1 MMTSP
6 NSGNFSNNL
15 SFAQSQSN
23 ALPSWL
29 SFDNSTPSI
38 SMTNPDTSGSDTY
51 TITNTYT
58 GVSGSSIALTTD
70 LNITVI
76 DIIAPNSTETNSTE
90 TNSTETNSTETNST
104 ETNSTETN
112 STETNSTV
120 TNNTNPNSSNDDK
133 HCFGL
138 SSGTECGIVITVI
151 VLAFVIFIIV
161 IAVFI
166 HYNCKKARNR
176 ANRENARPVCNQENP
191 QHQSVQQQDH
201 QPLDIQDMDPE
212 TEARGINEDGQIS
225 DNQP

>member
-6 NSGNFSNNL
+6 NSGNFRNNL

-58 GVSGSSIALTTD
+58 GVSGSSITFTTD
-70 LNITVI
+70 LNISVI
-76 DIIAPNSTETNSTE
+76 DIIAPNT
-90 TNSTETNSTETNST
+90 T